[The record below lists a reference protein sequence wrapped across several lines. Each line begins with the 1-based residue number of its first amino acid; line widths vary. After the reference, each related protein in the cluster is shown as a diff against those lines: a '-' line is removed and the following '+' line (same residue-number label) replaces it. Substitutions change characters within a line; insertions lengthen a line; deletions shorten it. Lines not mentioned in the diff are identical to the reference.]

1 MTSKTISAGIL
12 RAIAVLVGIFILLY
26 FLYVIRS
33 VLLYIAIA
41 AAISLIGRPMT
52 LFLRHKLKFR
62 NTAAVLLTI
71 TLIIAIII
79 GIFSLLIPVVIQ
91 QTHNLSEIDFE
102 QLKTNLK
109 DLSNEASAY
118 FGVKDYDLMQSMQTS
133 DLFKRFELNMIPNAI
148 NYVFNSLGSLGIG
161 LFSILFISF
170 FLLKDSNLMLESILV
185 FSKTG
190 EEERFLKVF
199 TKIKDLLSRYFVGL
213 VFQILILF
221 VLYSIILLIFE
232 VDNPIAVALICAF
245 LNIIPYVGP
254 LFAGFLMLLLTVSS
268 NLGADFQSVIL
279 PKLLFVLGGYAFAQL
294 IDNVLSQPLIFSK
307 SVRSHPLEIF
317 LIILI
322 GGLLFGIGGML
333 VAVPGYT
340 AIKVISKEFLSEYK
354 IVQSLT
360 RNL

>member
-1 MTSKTISAGIL
+1 MNPKTLSAGIL
-12 RAIAVLVGIFILLY
+12 RAIAVLIGMVLLLY

-33 VLLYIAIA
+33 VLVYIAIA
-41 AAISLIGRPMT
+41 SAVSLIGRPMVI
-52 LFLRHKLKFR
+52 FLRNRLKLR
-62 NTAAVLLTI
+62 NTPAVLLTI
-71 TLIIAIII
+71 ALIIAVII
-79 GIFSLLIPVVIQ
+79 GIFSLLVPVVIQ
-91 QTHNLSEIDFE
+91 QTHNLSEIDFN
-102 QLKTNLK
+102 QLKTNLE
-109 DLSNEASAY
+109 DLSKEANAY
-118 FGVKDYDLMQSMQTS
+118 FGFKNYDLMQSLQAS
-133 DLFKRFELNMIPNAI
+133 ELFKSFELNMIPNAL
-148 NYVFNSLGSLGIG
+148 NRVFNSLGSLGVG

-221 VLYSIILLIFE
+221 VLYSILLMVFE

-317 LIILI
+317 LVILI
-322 GGLLFGIGGML
+322 GGLMFGIGGML

-354 IVQSLT
+354 IVKSLT

>member
-1 MTSKTISAGIL
+1 MDPKTLSTGIL
-12 RAIAVLVGIFILLY
+12 RAIAVLIGLVLLLY

-41 AAISLIGRPMT
+41 SAVSLIGRP
-52 LFLRHKLKFR
+52 LVIFLREKLKFR
-62 NTAAVLLTI
+62 NTPAVLFTI
-71 TLIIAIII
+71 TIIIAVII

-91 QTHNLSEIDFE
+91 QSHNLSDIDFN
-102 QLKTNLK
+102 QLKNNLQE
-109 DLSNEASAY
+109 LSQEANAY
-118 FGVKDYDLMQSMQTS
+118 FGFKNYDLMQSLQAS
-133 DLFKRFELNMIPNAI
+133 ELFKSFELNMIPNAF
-148 NYVFNSLGSLGIG
+148 NYVFNSLGSLGVG

-170 FLLKDSNLMLESILV
+170 FLLKDSNLMIESVLV

-190 EEERFLKVF
+190 EEDRFLMVF

-221 VLYSIILLIFE
+221 VLYSILLMVFE

-268 NLGADFQSVIL
+268 NLGADFQTVIL

-317 LIILI
+317 LVILI

-340 AIKVISKEFLSEYK
+340 TIKVISKEFLSEYK
-354 IVQSLT
+354 IVKSLT